1 MADECSGTRA
11 SYVGFAAQQRGRR
24 SVLHK
29 TEVAFAP
36 PHCAVKLSAE
46 AMVPKHYVCRFIQIA
61 GLPGSASLQ
70 GHRDGKGRTY
80 PGDITAPESFIAS
93 PGAAA
98 APTVL

>member
-11 SYVGFAAQQRGRR
+11 SHVGFTAQQRGRR

-46 AMVPKHYVCRFIQIA
+46 AMVPKHYVCRFIQIT
-61 GLPGSASLQ
+61 GLLRSASLQ
-70 GHRDGKGRTY
+70 GCRNGKGRTY
-80 PGDITAPESFIAS
+80 PGVITAPESFIAS

-98 APTVL
+98 ATPV